1 VCKRVGD
8 TNTMMAPL
16 LLPCLAAL
24 MRALPRCQAK
34 SLLCGYDLL
43 GALLRGVPRDLV
55 APAGAQIWPVLLRS
69 CTTTP
74 PDRRLVAL
82 LDCIANSIL
91 ALGAT
96 VAPHAAPLLRRSLEL
111 GLVQLRAAADRARQE
126 ASLLAELRAHRPDA
140 TATEAAD
147 VVQARLG
154 ASAVDVDFA
163 IVAIDMCGSVCEALG
178 AQCVAPLGQLPLG
191 DLLREAVAC
200 KDASVRQVR
209 ALVMFLVFSFFSLG
223 CVWAGRGLVA
233 ARVGAAAGAAGG
245 CAAGAAAGQSVRLAR
260 VAVHER
266 VLGAG
271 RAVCARPSSRPRDSG
286 GRLATAAHSAAR
298 PRRAAAA
305 QRGHYAV
312 SPGALVSRA
321 AGLYAARDCSLLA
334 APSRHHQGSTLF
346 FLVSSCLPEW
356 CLLQPGPDRERSH
369 EVVLKLLLGSP
380 AVALAQLPRLCA
392 LVHSWGA
399 VAMPGSVRGLGK
411 ELFGV
416 LAQSPEWA
424 KKWQA
429 VAPEIQQ
436 YVQKHLQ

>member
-1 VCKRVGD
+1 
-8 TNTMMAPL
+8 MMAPL

-140 TATEAAD
+140 TATESAD

-271 RAVCARPSSRPRDSG
+271 RAVCARPSSRDGPLLRNVAITLC
-286 GRLATAAHSAAR
+286 RLAPSCPALLASTLHETAPYWLPPLATIKVLLFSFLF
-298 PRRAAAA
+298 P
-305 QRGHYAV
+305 
-312 SPGALVSRA
+312 LVCLNGVFCSRA
-321 AGLYAARDCSLLA
+321 PTESGRT
-334 APSRHHQGSTLF
+334 R
-346 FLVSSCLPEW
+346 W
-356 CLLQPGPDRERSH
+356 C
-369 EVVLKLLLGSP
+369 
-380 AVALAQLPRLCA
+380 
-392 LVHSWGA
+392 
-399 VAMPGSVRGLGK
+399 
-411 ELFGV
+411 
-416 LAQSPEWA
+416 
-424 KKWQA
+424 
-429 VAPEIQQ
+429 
-436 YVQKHLQ
+436 